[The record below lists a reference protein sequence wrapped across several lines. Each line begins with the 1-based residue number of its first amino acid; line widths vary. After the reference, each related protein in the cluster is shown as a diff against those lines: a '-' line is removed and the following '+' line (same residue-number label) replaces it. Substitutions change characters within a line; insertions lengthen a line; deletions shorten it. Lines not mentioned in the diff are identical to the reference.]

1 MSLSGAAVLWAQA
14 FVAAFLVS
22 SPGSFQPLAASSQT
36 AVAARQAAVAAKM
49 HVRPTRPAGVRN
61 GDHEDDG
68 FDRGAPA
75 EQLGAD
81 AVQPTAGPAKRTGRR
96 SRRSR
101 KRFDT
106 WRAKQR
112 VSSFKLSE
120 SATGVPSGSTAH
132 LLLLQ
137 KPEKEQATKFEV
149 LSTCPAD
156 EQPVPQLESDTED
169 PELKGLAS
177 LAECK
182 CCPVCGASISFAHYA
197 RK

>member
-1 MSLSGAAVLWAQA
+1 M
-14 FVAAFLVS
+14 
-22 SPGSFQPLAASSQT
+22 
-36 AVAARQAAVAAKM
+36 AAKM
-49 HVRPTRPAGVRN
+49 HVRPTRPAVVRN

-96 SRRSR
+96 GRRCR
-101 KRFDT
+101 QRFDR
-106 WRAKQR
+106 WRRKQR
-112 VSSFKLSE
+112 E
-120 SATGVPSGSTAH
+120 MEAQAAAQAATAVPSGSTAH
-132 LLLLQ
+132 LLPLQ

>member
-1 MSLSGAAVLWAQA
+1 MPPAHPTPPWKTHPRLIAELQWST
-14 FVAAFLVS
+14 
-22 SPGSFQPLAASSQT
+22 P
-36 AVAARQAAVAAKM
+36 
-49 HVRPTRPAGVRN
+49 PTRPAVVRN

-137 KPEKEQATKFEV
+137 KPEKEQAVPQLEPDTKFEV
-149 LSTCPAD
+149 LST
-156 EQPVPQLESDTED
+156 
-169 PELKGLAS
+169 
-177 LAECK
+177 
-182 CCPVCGASISFAHYA
+182 
-197 RK
+197 

>member
-1 MSLSGAAVLWAQA
+1 M
-14 FVAAFLVS
+14 
-22 SPGSFQPLAASSQT
+22 
-36 AVAARQAAVAAKM
+36 AAKM

-101 KRFDT
+101 HRFDT
-106 WRAKQR
+106 WRRKQR
-112 VSSFKLSE
+112 VSSFELSE

-137 KPEKEQATKFEV
+137 KTEKEQATKFEV
-149 LSTCPAD
+149 QSTCPAD